1 MNSKKMR
8 FVFFTLLCILAPTMA
23 QADAGVPM
31 LALLWPAS
39 WMAFIPVVIIEAWI
53 AKQIFGLMWKPALF
67 RTGLANTASTLIGI
81 PLTWGALLLIELGIS
96 GGGKAFGIE
105 TLPQKLFAVI
115 VQAPWLIPYE
125 EDLDWMI
132 TAAAI
137 VLLVPFFFASVFIE
151 RWAFDRKRQ
160 LEKPLV
166 RLWSWKANLVTYG
179 IMELLLFGTL
189 IYVIAKHQPSANSE
203 TLANTQVY
211 SNVSTPQKR

>member
-1 MNSKKMR
+1 MNSKKLR
-8 FVFFTLLCILAPTMA
+8 FIFFTFLCILAPTIA

-39 WMAFIPVVIIEAWI
+39 WMAFIPVVLIEAWI
-53 AKQIFGLMWKPALF
+53 ARRILGLMWKPALL
-67 RTGLANTASTLIGI
+67 RTGLANAVSTLIGI

-125 EDLDWMI
+125 EGLGWMVP
-132 TAAAI
+132 AAAI

-166 RLWSWKANLVTYG
+166 GLWSWKSNLVTYG
-179 IMELLLFGTL
+179 IMELLLFCTL
-189 IYVIAKHQPSANSE
+189 IYGIAKHKPSASFE
-203 TLANTQVY
+203 KPANTPAY
-211 SNVSTPQKR
+211 SNVSTPLKR

>member
-1 MNSKKMR
+1 MQ
-8 FVFFTLLCILAPTMA
+8 FVFFTWLCILAPTMA

-53 AKQIFGLMWKPALF
+53 AKRILGLMWKPALF
-67 RTGLANTASTLIGI
+67 RTGLANAASTLIGI

-96 GGGKAFGIE
+96 GGGKAFGIG
-105 TLPQKLFAVI
+105 TLPKKLFAVI

-125 EDLDWMI
+125 ENLDWMVP
-132 TAAAI
+132 AAAI

-179 IMELLLFGTL
+179 IMELLLLCTL
-189 IYVIAKHQPSANSE
+189 IYGITKHQPSANSE
-203 TLANTQVY
+203 TPANTQVY